1 MKSSTLRKIS
11 YLYLILPII
20 VFYLGY
26 IKLFISI
33 PLAIGLLFL
42 FKRLVQTKEIKE
54 ERVFLSKKYIVILG
68 IVITIIC
75 FFACMGGNFYQSNDY
90 HW

>member
-42 FKRLVQTKEIKE
+42 FKRLVQTKKIKE
-54 ERVFLSKKYIVILG
+54 ESAFLPQNTLLYLEL
-68 IVITIIC
+68 
-75 FFACMGGNFYQSNDY
+75 
-90 HW
+90 